1 MVSDKQTTKSEPKT
15 LKMICHNEQCW
26 LLGCVH
32 IIYLLQDSYTSYPLL
47 RKHTHKKN
55 AKLEDLTRI
64 STNSPA
70 VSCCITRYRTQYTK
84 ILAFSY
90 FIWRKLFKMF
100 FSMNLSLAFRS
111 NQKPPLKYTH
121 NKGNDKKTSAETEDR
136 TRYLLRQNKE
146 FIDIFWGDKMKVII
160 IQKWFIIIAPRNIAS
175 VGNGHK
181 LTLKWKTVKNDEK
194 WLKTIKIWP
203 KMAKTKNVPN
213 MTKNGKK

>member
-1 MVSDKQTTKSEPKT
+1 
-15 LKMICHNEQCW
+15 MICHNEQCW

-121 NKGNDKKTSAETEDR
+121 NKGNDKK
-136 TRYLLRQNKE
+136 NVCWN
-146 FIDIFWGDKMKVII
+146 WGSNPI
-160 IQKWFIIIAPRNIAS
+160 PLAS
-175 VGNGHK
+175 EQRIYWYILGG
-181 LTLKWKTVKNDEK
+181 
-194 WLKTIKIWP
+194 
-203 KMAKTKNVPN
+203 
-213 MTKNGKK
+213 